1 MALSTENQAYELL
14 VRLFEEAKQDLA
26 DKAAGTP
33 EARKARTDARRRH
46 SRRSNE
52 FSSLSQKISE
62 WEEWK
67 KTPGAFAADAQVE
80 KWEEI
85 FGTGLEKKSCPN
97 LT

>member
-52 FSSLSQKISE
+52 FSSFTKKIS
-62 WEEWK
+62 
-67 KTPGAFAADAQVE
+67 
-80 KWEEI
+80 
-85 FGTGLEKKSCPN
+85 
-97 LT
+97 